1 MIAALIGG
9 FTVGIVA
16 RLLMRAVTVSADHE
30 GKFTVGGS
38 VFIALIYGVAMI
50 PFGVVAALTTRWW
63 RWLVAAGGC
72 IFLCLPAIGV
82 ASEEIGSTAG
92 LSATRWL
99 LVAITSL
106 AVFATI
112 AIAPLVTVMLVDRWS
127 RPAQLRLAEPS
138 LLKPD
143 AIARHTSRR
152 TARTSSIGV

>member
-9 FTVGIVA
+9 FTVGVVA

-30 GKFTVGGS
+30 GKFTLGGS

-72 IFLCLPAIGV
+72 IFLCLPAVGV

-92 LSATRWL
+92 LSAPRWVL
-99 LVAITSL
+99 LAITSL

-112 AIAPLVTVMLVDRWS
+112 AIAPLVTVMLVDRWRS
-127 RPAQLRLAEPS
+127 PAPA
-138 LLKPD
+138 
-143 AIARHTSRR
+143 RR
-152 TARTSSIGV
+152 TEFAEA